1 MQMQRGRGGGEA
13 VAADQPPGKHVD
25 HTDALGFHLRSTNF
39 LRVSSLAPD
48 DVLVKNLLQAASLV
62 RQLLP
67 SASLVSPL
75 TRWIPG
81 FPTSFPGFT
90 GRNPEI

>member
-13 VAADQPPGKHVD
+13 VAASQPPGKHVD
-25 HTDALGFHLRSTNF
+25 HTDALGFHLRSIF
-39 LRVSSLAPD
+39 LELAPD

-81 FPTSFPGFT
+81 FQTSFPGFT